1 MEKQIHIICL
11 FYRQFIFSYY
21 KRYLVFVYMVCIM
34 LIDYR
39 QLEHGISIAA
49 MLVVKR
55 LGSSFIASKNPGQD
69 VYI

>member
-1 MEKQIHIICL
+1 
-11 FYRQFIFSYY
+11 
-21 KRYLVFVYMVCIM
+21 MVCIM

-39 QLEHGISIAA
+39 QLEHGMSIAA

-55 LGSSFIASKNPGQD
+55 LGSSFIASKNPGYRM